1 MQLTTD
7 GGEGGDP
14 NGQLSEPKHENIVSF
29 NSTRIN
35 ILKLTLFG
43 LSPNY
48 RTKCHFLTLILI
60 IIHRTDDFLG
70 SKLFLYYYC
79 IIIPHHFEKV
89 VGTCRL
95 PTTFE
100 KVVGMYRV
108 QWWVQGNFRFAAPPP
123 VFGLWQLLICTP
135 SPPPPPRSWVLYQIG
150 ICVFGLWKCE
160 IYRRLEKLYPPF
172 STPWRRPC
180 RYLTALA
187 SFKLSRNIT
196 RVP

>member
-100 KVVGMYRV
+100 KVVDMYRV
-108 QWWVQGNFRFAAPPP
+108 QWWVQGNFRFDAPPP
-123 VFGLWQLLICTP
+123 FLDSDNFWFA
-135 SPPPPPRSWVLYQIG
+135 PPPPPS
-150 ICVFGLWKCE
+150 
-160 IYRRLEKLYPPF
+160 PPVV
-172 STPWRRPC
+172 SPVPN
-180 RYLTALA
+180 RYLRLWTLKMWDL
-187 SFKLSRNIT
+187 SPIGKVVPTIFKTVAPPLPLPYRPSDF
-196 RVP
+196 